1 MIRPVPAPYRVTAT
15 VVVLVGLSAAAPFL
29 YRTGPVGYAA
39 LLVPLGLLLALAWL
53 VRLGQ
58 WLLAA
63 RAQPWPARLTVH
75 LAQGAQ
81 AAQRDRAA
89 EKAAGD
95 LDVTPAGYA
104 VWAVLR
110 RGSAPQLHQR
120 VVWERWLRE
129 LSGEHRVLVRRRAGV
144 AVLDVDGRG
153 RVWPASFTLR
163 RRPWGV
169 VLTPLGGT
177 PAVNHMSWW
186 RLLAV
191 LVMVTALLSGPAV
204 GRGDHL
210 DAVWAAGYVVVLA
223 LGVGQWFGLMPPG
236 GRSRTRPAA
245 GKVPAPRAAP
255 AKAHRTARAAGTPKT
270 RKREE
275 GHLLHRYAMGRC
287 PSFPYPHGGLN
298 GGAVRWWC
306 SGGGGARGDRPRRR

>member
-1 MIRPVPAPYRVTAT
+1 MIRPVSAPYRVTAT
-15 VVVLVGLSAAAPFL
+15 VVALLGLSVAAPFL

-58 WLLAA
+58 WLLAS

-75 LAQGAQ
+75 LARGAQ
-81 AAQRDRAA
+81 RGPTGRV
-89 EKAAGD
+89 AAGD

-144 AVLDVDGRG
+144 AVLDVEGRG
-153 RVWPASFTLR
+153 RVWPSSFTLR

-177 PAVNHMSWW
+177 PAAGDLSWW
-186 RLLAV
+186 RLLTV
-191 LVMVTALLSGPAV
+191 LVMVVALLGGPAV

-223 LGVGQWFGLMPPG
+223 LGVGQWFGVMPPG
-236 GRSRTRPAA
+236 RRSRARPVA
-245 GKVPAPRAAP
+245 GKVPAPRAASAKTQRGGP
-255 AKAHRTARAAGTPKT
+255 AAATPKNSRSTGTPKT
-270 RKREE
+270 R
-275 GHLLHRYAMGRC
+275 
-287 PSFPYPHGGLN
+287 
-298 GGAVRWWC
+298 
-306 SGGGGARGDRPRRR
+306 RR